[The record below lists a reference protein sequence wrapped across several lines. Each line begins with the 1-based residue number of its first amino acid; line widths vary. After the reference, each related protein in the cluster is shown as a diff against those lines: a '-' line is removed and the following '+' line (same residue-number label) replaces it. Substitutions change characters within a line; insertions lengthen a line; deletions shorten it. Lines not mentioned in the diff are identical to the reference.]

1 MDKRKYYESPAMTVI
16 ATETTCLLAGSSD
29 ENGYSIEADERDGY
43 NQIEKVVWD

>member
-16 ATETTCLLAGSSD
+16 ATETTCLLAGSD